1 MIDETGCSESGRLDG
16 ACGYL
21 SGPMEFVA
29 DHGVEWRRKF
39 VRLVGEAGL
48 KIDLIDPTNKP
59 GGIDIKI
66 GENKA
71 HQETLQREGRWKE
84 LRQYVKSYRRYDLRF
99 VDISDF
105 LVVVV
110 DPRVPQW
117 GTSNEVYVAELQH
130 KPMFFICDGG
140 LHNLPRW
147 LFDVI
152 DLDNPEKGKRCNV
165 FQSVEEVVTELV
177 SLDMGLYPMSNEW
190 VLVRKNLEQ
199 QRLSS

>member
-1 MIDETGCSESGRLDG
+1 MGKLDC
-16 ACGYL
+16 AVGYM

-29 DHGVEWRRKF
+29 DHGIEWRRKF
-39 VRLVGEAGL
+39 VSLVSKAGL

-59 GGIDIKI
+59 GGIDVKI

-71 HQETLQREGRWKE
+71 HQEALQKQGRWKE
-84 LRQYVKSYRRYDLRF
+84 LRDYVKSYRRYDLRF

-105 LVVVV
+105 MVVVV

-117 GTSNEVYVAELQH
+117 GTSNEVYTAEQQH

-140 LHNLPRW
+140 LKNLPRW

-152 DLDNPEKGKRCNV
+152 DLDNPEKGRRCNV
-165 FQSVEEVVTELV
+165 FETVEQVVTELV

-190 VLVRKNLEQ
+190 VLVRKNLELMRFQ
-199 QRLSS
+199 NP

>member
-1 MIDETGCSESGRLDG
+1 MGKLDG

-21 SGPMEFVA
+21 SGSMEYA
-29 DHGVEWRRKF
+29 KDHGVEWRRKF
-39 VRLVGEAGL
+39 VSLVAEAKL

-59 GGIDIKI
+59 GGIDVKI

-71 HQETLQREGRWKE
+71 HQEALQREGRWKE
-84 LRQYVKSYRRYDLRF
+84 LKQYVKAYRRYDLRF

-105 LVVVV
+105 MVVVV

-117 GTSNEVYVAELQH
+117 GTSNEVYTAEQQH

-140 LHNLPRW
+140 LANLPRW

-152 DLDNPEKGKRCNV
+152 DLENPDKNRRCNV

-177 SLDMGLYPMSNEW
+177 SLDMGLYPLSNEW
-190 VLVRKNLEQ
+190 VLVRKNLEI
-199 QRLSS
+199 QRYQNP